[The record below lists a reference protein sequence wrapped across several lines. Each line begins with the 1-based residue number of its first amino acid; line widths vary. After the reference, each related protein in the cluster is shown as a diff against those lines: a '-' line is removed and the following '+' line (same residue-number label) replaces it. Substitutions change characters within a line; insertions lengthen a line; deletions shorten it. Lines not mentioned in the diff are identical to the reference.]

1 MEISRREKKKGCHPG
16 MLLDLYLLLYQLTIL
31 KNCHQLLKFAVIPL
45 VERKKIY
52 SLPYLFIVTNDYPR
66 QDKGLEK
73 RIGL

>member
-45 VERKKIY
+45 VERKKH
-52 SLPYLFIVTNDYPR
+52 FILHLIHLSSQMII
-66 QDKGLEK
+66 QDNKGLEK